1 MNEELNHDLGIAE
14 KGTVGRRVAAN
25 TGLMVGAKALAAMI
39 GLITLVIT
47 TQTLPIAAV
56 GIIMFLHAYMLF
68 FAEVATFQSWQAVIR
83 FGTHDVEAGN
93 TNALG
98 RLLRFCIALDF
109 VGAMVAFVLAIG
121 GLYFLDVILP
131 LLPSFQ
137 QQDGLFD
144 THRLTEYGILY
155 CLLVLVHQGGAS
167 TGLFRLF
174 DKFKPLAVQVLV
186 MPIVRLGGVILA
198 ALYGASLEGFLFAW
212 FVGSL
217 LGYLSLPLLAILE
230 LKSRNLL
237 KTVFSAWP
245 RLKTRHEGMWPFVW
259 KANIDASL
267 ATGTTHLP
275 LLLVMPIF
283 GPAFVGAYKVA
294 EEIAR
299 LLSEAVLLLD
309 RVIYPEY
316 ARMMARGQSAHIWRI
331 VIKAG
336 AVMLGGGLALSAIV
350 ALIGPY
356 LIPAVFGLDYIDAVP
371 LSILLVLAAALMGVA
386 APLYPV
392 FFAAGNP
399 GRAIFARLAGLVL
412 YVVLVFALSAWL
424 GTTGIGKTG
433 PGWAAI
439 GGNLLAVILAAW
451 LAKRTLK
458 AKHD

>member
-1 MNEELNHDLGIAE
+1 MNEDLSIAE

-25 TGLMVGAKALAAMI
+25 TGWMVGAKALAAII
-39 GLITLVIT
+39 GLGSLVLT
-47 TQTLPIAAV
+47 TQTLPIASV
-56 GIIMFLHAYMLF
+56 GVILFLHAYMLF

-83 FGTHDVEAGN
+83 FGTHDVESGD
-93 TNALG
+93 TQALG
-98 RLLRFCIALDF
+98 RLLRFCVALDF
-109 VGAMVAFVLAIG
+109 VGAIAAFILAIG
-121 GLYFLDVILP
+121 GLMFLEAVLP

-137 QQDGLFD
+137 DQNSQIDIEKLTGLGMI
-144 THRLTEYGILY
+144 YS
-155 CLLVLVHQGGAS
+155 LLVLVHQGGAS
-167 TGLFRLF
+167 TGVFRLF
-174 DKFKPLAVQVLV
+174 DKFKPLALQVLV
-186 MPIVRLGGVILA
+186 MPVFRLIGVIIA
-198 ALYGASLEGFLFAW
+198 AVSGAGVYGFLAAW

-217 LGYLSLPLLAILE
+217 FGYLSLPVLALIE

-237 KTVFSAWP
+237 RTVFSEWP
-245 RLKTRHEGMWPFVW
+245 KLATNREGMWPFVW

-283 GPAFVGAYKVA
+283 GPAFAAVYKVA

-299 LLSEAVLLLD
+299 LLSEGVLLLD

-336 AVMLGGGLALSAIV
+336 AIMLAGGLALSAVV
-350 ALIGPY
+350 ALVGPSV
-356 LIPAVFGLDYIDAVP
+356 IPVVFGAEYNDAII

-399 GRAIFARLAGLVL
+399 GLAIFARLAGLVL
-412 YVVLVFALSAWL
+412 YVVLIFALSAL
-424 GTTGIGKTG
+424 IGKTG

-451 LAKRTLK
+451 LAKRTLEK
-458 AKHD
+458 A

>member
-1 MNEELNHDLGIAE
+1 MNEDLSIVE

-25 TGLMVGAKALAAMI
+25 TGWMVGAKALAAII
-39 GLITLVIT
+39 GLGSLVLL
-47 TQTLPIAAV
+47 TQNLPIASV
-56 GIIMFLHAYMLF
+56 GIILFLHAYMLF

-83 FGTHDVEAGN
+83 FGTHDVEQGD

-109 VGAMVAFVLAIG
+109 VGAMVAFILAII
-121 GLYFLDVILP
+121 GLIFLDSILP
-131 LLPSFQ
+131 HLPSFQ
-137 QQDGLFD
+137 EKNGLVD
-144 THRLTEYGILY
+144 VSQLTQLGMIY
-155 CLLVLVHQGGAS
+155 CLVILVHQGGAS
-167 TGLFRLF
+167 TGVFRLF
-174 DKFKPLAVQVLV
+174 DKFKPLALQVLV
-186 MPIVRLGGVILA
+186 MPVFRLIGVIIA
-198 ALYGASLEGFLFAW
+198 VMNGAGLYGFLAAW
-212 FVGSL
+212 FVGSV
-217 LGYLSLPLLAILE
+217 LGYLSLPLLAIME
-230 LKSRNLL
+230 LKSRNLM
-237 KTVFSAWP
+237 KTVFSEWP
-245 RLKTRHEGMWPFVW
+245 KLRTQRKGMWPFVW

-299 LLSEAVLLLD
+299 LLSEGVLLLD

-336 AVMLGGGLALSAIV
+336 AIMLGGGLVLSAVV
-350 ALIGPY
+350 ALIGPSV
-356 LIPAVFGLDYIDAVP
+356 IPIVFGAEYNDAII

-386 APLYPV
+386 APLYPL
-392 FFAAGNP
+392 FFAAGKP
-399 GRAIFARLAGLVL
+399 GRAIYARLAGLVL
-412 YVVLVFALSAWL
+412 YVVLIFALSAWL
-424 GTTGIGKTG
+424 GKTG

-451 LAKRTLK
+451 LAKKTLRK
-458 AKHD
+458 A

>member
-1 MNEELNHDLGIAE
+1 VNEDLSIAE

-25 TGLMVGAKALAAMI
+25 TGWMVGAKALAAII
-39 GLITLVIT
+39 GLGSLVLT
-47 TQTLPIAAV
+47 TQTLPITSV
-56 GIIMFLHAYMLF
+56 GVILFLHAYMLF

-83 FGTHDVEAGN
+83 FGTHDVESGD
-93 TNALG
+93 TQALG
-98 RLLRFCIALDF
+98 RLLRFCVALDF
-109 VGAMVAFVLAIG
+109 VGAIAAFILAIG
-121 GLYFLDVILP
+121 GLMFLEAVLP

-137 QQDGLFD
+137 DQNGLID
-144 THRLTEYGILY
+144 IEKLTGLGMIYS
-155 CLLVLVHQGGAS
+155 LLVLVHQGGAS
-167 TGLFRLF
+167 TGVFRLF
-174 DKFKPLAVQVLV
+174 DKFKPLALQVLV
-186 MPIVRLGGVILA
+186 MPVFRLIGVIIA
-198 ALYGASLEGFLFAW
+198 AVSGAGVYGFLAAW

-217 LGYLSLPLLAILE
+217 CGYLSLPVLALIE

-237 KTVFSAWP
+237 RTVFSEWP
-245 RLKTRHEGMWPFVW
+245 KLATNREGMWPFVW

-283 GPAFVGAYKVA
+283 GPAFAAVYKVA

-299 LLSEAVLLLD
+299 LLSEGVLLLD

-336 AVMLGGGLALSAIV
+336 AIMLAGGLALSAVV
-350 ALIGPY
+350 ALVGPSV
-356 LIPAVFGLDYIDAVP
+356 IPVVFGPEYNDAII
-371 LSILLVLAAALMGVA
+371 LSILLVLAASLMGVA

-392 FFAAGNP
+392 FFAAGHP
-399 GRAIFARLAGLVL
+399 GLAIFARLAGLVL
-412 YVVLVFALSAWL
+412 YVVLIFALSAL
-424 GTTGIGKTG
+424 IGKTG

-458 AKHD
+458 KA

>member
-1 MNEELNHDLGIAE
+1 VNEDLSIAE

-25 TGLMVGAKALAAMI
+25 TGWMVGAKILAAII
-39 GLITLVIT
+39 GLASLVLT
-47 TQTLPIAAV
+47 TQTLPIASV
-56 GIIMFLHAYMLF
+56 GIILFLHAYMLF

-83 FGTHDVEAGN
+83 FGTHDVQSSD

-98 RLLRFCIALDF
+98 HLIRFCIALDF
-109 VGAMVAFVLAIG
+109 VGAVIAFILAIG
-121 GLYFLDVILP
+121 GLMFLDALLP

-137 QQDGLFD
+137 AQNGLTGVEID
-144 THRLTEYGILY
+144 VGQLTGLGMVYS
-155 CLLVLVHQGGAS
+155 LLILVHQGGAS
-167 TGLFRLF
+167 TGVFRLF
-174 DKFKPLAVQVLV
+174 DKFKPLALQVLV
-186 MPIVRLGGVILA
+186 MPVFRLIGVIIAVVSGAGLA
-198 ALYGASLEGFLFAW
+198 GFLAAW

-217 LGYLSLPLLAILE
+217 LGYLSLPLFALIE

-237 KTVFSAWP
+237 KPVLSAWP
-245 RLKTRHEGMWPFVW
+245 KLKTNRAGMWPFVW

-299 LLSEAVLLLD
+299 LLSEGVLLLD

-336 AVMLGGGLALSAIV
+336 AIMLAGGLALSAVV
-350 ALIGPY
+350 ALVGPTV
-356 LIPAVFGLDYIDAVP
+356 IPVVFGPEYNDAII

-412 YVVLVFALSAWL
+412 YVVLIFALSAL
-424 GTTGIGKTG
+424 IGKTG

-439 GGNLLAVILAAW
+439 GGNLLAVIMAAW
-451 LAKRTLK
+451 LAKRTLSSDMEK
-458 AKHD
+458 A

>member
-1 MNEELNHDLGIAE
+1 MNEDLSIAE

-25 TGLMVGAKALAAMI
+25 TGWMVGAKILAAII
-39 GLITLVIT
+39 GLASLVLT
-47 TQTLPIAAV
+47 TQTLPIASV
-56 GIIMFLHAYMLF
+56 GIILFLHAYMLF

-83 FGTHDVEAGN
+83 FGTHDVQSSD

-98 RLLRFCIALDF
+98 HLIRFCIALDF
-109 VGAMVAFVLAIG
+109 VGAVIAFILAIG
-121 GLYFLDVILP
+121 GLMFLDALLP

-137 QQDGLFD
+137 AQNGLTGVEID
-144 THRLTEYGILY
+144 VGQLTGLGMVYS
-155 CLLVLVHQGGAS
+155 LLILVHQGGAS
-167 TGLFRLF
+167 TGVFRLF
-174 DKFKPLAVQVLV
+174 DKFKPLALQVLV
-186 MPIVRLGGVILA
+186 MPVFRLIGVIIAVVSGAGLA
-198 ALYGASLEGFLFAW
+198 GFLAAW

-217 LGYLSLPLLAILE
+217 LGYLSLPLFALIE

-237 KTVFSAWP
+237 KPVLSAWP
-245 RLKTRHEGMWPFVW
+245 KLKTNRAGMWPFVW

-299 LLSEAVLLLD
+299 LLSEGVLLLD

-336 AVMLGGGLALSAIV
+336 AIMLAGGLALSAVV
-350 ALIGPY
+350 ALVGPTV
-356 LIPAVFGLDYIDAVP
+356 IPVVFGPEYNDAII

-412 YVVLVFALSAWL
+412 YVVLIFALSAL
-424 GTTGIGKTG
+424 IGKTG

-439 GGNLLAVILAAW
+439 GGNLLAVIMAAW
-451 LAKRTLK
+451 LAKRTLSSDMEK
-458 AKHD
+458 A

>member
-1 MNEELNHDLGIAE
+1 MNEDLSIKE

-25 TGLMVGAKALAAMI
+25 TGLMVGAKACAAII
-39 GLITLVIT
+39 GLGSLVLVT
-47 TQTLPIAAV
+47 KNLPIASV
-56 GIIMFLHAYMLF
+56 GIILFLHAYMLF

-83 FGTHDVEAGN
+83 FGTHDVESGD
-93 TNALG
+93 TKGLG
-98 RLLRFCIALDF
+98 RLLRFCVALDF
-109 VGAMVAFVLAIG
+109 VGAMVAFILAIC
-121 GLYFLDVILP
+121 GLMFLGIILP
-131 LLPSFQ
+131 LLPAFENKDAFGDIEQ
-137 QQDGLFD
+137 
-144 THRLTEYGILY
+144 LTQLGMVYSTLILI
-155 CLLVLVHQGGAS
+155 HQGGAS
-167 TGLFRLF
+167 TGVFRLF
-174 DKFKPLAVQVLV
+174 DKFKPLALQVLV
-186 MPIVRLGGVILA
+186 MPVFRLIAVVCV
-198 ALYGASLEGFLFAW
+198 ALTDAGLHGFLAAW

-217 LGYLSLPLLAILE
+217 LGYVSLPILALIE
-230 LKSRNLL
+230 LRSRNLM
-237 KTVFSAWP
+237 KIVFSEWP
-245 RLKTRHEGMWPFVW
+245 KLSTNREGMWPFVW

-336 AVMLGGGLALSAIV
+336 AIMLGGGLALSAVV
-350 ALIGPY
+350 ALVGPTV
-356 LIPAVFGLDYIDAVP
+356 IPIVFGPEYNDAII

-392 FFAAGNP
+392 FFAAGKP
-399 GRAIFARLAGLVL
+399 GRAIYARLAGLVI
-412 YVVLVFALSAWL
+412 YVVLIFVLSAW
-424 GTTGIGKTG
+424 IGKTG

-458 AKHD
+458 ARHD

>member
-1 MNEELNHDLGIAE
+1 MNEDLSIKE

-25 TGLMVGAKALAAMI
+25 TGWMVGAKALAAII
-39 GLITLVIT
+39 GLGSLVLL
-47 TQTLPIAAV
+47 TQNLPIASV
-56 GIIMFLHAYMLF
+56 GIILFLHAYMLF

-83 FGTHDVEAGN
+83 FGTHDVEQGD

-109 VGAMVAFVLAIG
+109 VGAMVAFILAII
-121 GLYFLDVILP
+121 GLIFLDFILP
-131 LLPSFQ
+131 HLPSFQ
-137 QQDGLFD
+137 EKNGLVD
-144 THRLTEYGILY
+144 VSQLTQLGMIY
-155 CLLVLVHQGGAS
+155 CLVILVHQGGAS
-167 TGLFRLF
+167 TGVFRLF
-174 DKFKPLAVQVLV
+174 DKFKPLALQVLV
-186 MPIVRLGGVILA
+186 MPVFRLIGVIIA
-198 ALYGASLEGFLFAW
+198 VMNGAGLYGFLAAW
-212 FVGSL
+212 FVGSV
-217 LGYLSLPLLAILE
+217 LGYLSLPLLAIME
-230 LKSRNLL
+230 LKSRNLM
-237 KTVFSAWP
+237 KTVFSEWP
-245 RLKTRHEGMWPFVW
+245 KLRTQRKGMWPFVW

-299 LLSEAVLLLD
+299 LLSEGVLLLD

-336 AVMLGGGLALSAIV
+336 AIMLGGGLVLSAVV
-350 ALIGPY
+350 ALIGPSV
-356 LIPAVFGLDYIDAVP
+356 IPIVFGVEYNDAVI

-392 FFAAGNP
+392 FFAAGKP
-399 GRAIFARLAGLVL
+399 GRAIYARLAGLVL
-412 YVVLVFALSAWL
+412 YVVLIFALSAWL
-424 GTTGIGKTG
+424 GKTG

-451 LAKRTLK
+451 LVKKTLRK
-458 AKHD
+458 A

>member
-1 MNEELNHDLGIAE
+1 MNADLEHDLGIQE

-25 TGLMVGAKALAAMI
+25 TGLMVGAKALSAVF
-39 GLITLVIT
+39 GLVSLVLVT
-47 TQTLPIAAV
+47 KNLPIAAV
-56 GIIMFLHAYMLF
+56 GSIMFIHAYMLF

-83 FGTHDVEAGN
+83 FGTHNVESGN

-109 VGAMVAFVLAIG
+109 AGAVVAFILAIG
-121 GLYFLDVILP
+121 GLFFLDALLP

-137 QQDGLFD
+137 EQSGIVDVGQ
-144 THRLTEYGILY
+144 LTKLGMIY
-155 CLLVLVHQGGAS
+155 CLVILVHQGGAS
-167 TGLFRLF
+167 TGVFRLF
-174 DKFKPLAVQVLV
+174 DKFKPLALQVLV
-186 MPIVRLGGVILA
+186 MPVFRLIGVIVA
-198 ALYGASLEGFLFAW
+198 VMNGAGLHGFLAAW

-217 LGYLSLPLLAILE
+217 LGYLSLPLFAMLE
-230 LKSRNLL
+230 LKSRNLV
-237 KTVFSAWP
+237 KTVFSEWP
-245 RLKTRHEGMWPFVW
+245 KLKTKREGMWPFVW

-299 LLSEAVLLLD
+299 LLSEAVVLLD

-336 AVMLGGGLALSAIV
+336 AIMLAGGLALSAVV
-350 ALIGPY
+350 ALIGPSV
-356 LIPAVFGLDYIDAVP
+356 IPVMFGAEYNDAII

-392 FFAAGNP
+392 FFAAGHP
-399 GRAIFARLAGLVL
+399 ERAIYARLAGLVL
-412 YVVLVFALSAWL
+412 YVVLIFALSAW
-424 GTTGIGKTG
+424 IGKTG

-451 LAKRTLK
+451 LARKTLK
-458 AKHD
+458 ARHE

>member
-1 MNEELNHDLGIAE
+1 VNEDLSIKE

-25 TGLMVGAKALAAMI
+25 TGLMVGAKACAAII
-39 GLITLVIT
+39 GLGSLVLVT
-47 TQTLPIAAV
+47 KSLPIASV
-56 GIIMFLHAYMLF
+56 GIILFLHAYMLF

-83 FGTHDVEAGN
+83 FGTHDVESGD
-93 TNALG
+93 TKGLG
-98 RLLRFCIALDF
+98 RLLRFCVALDF
-109 VGAMVAFVLAIG
+109 VGAMVAFILAIC
-121 GLYFLDVILP
+121 GLMFLGVILP
-131 LLPSFQ
+131 LLPAFENKDAFGNIEQ
-137 QQDGLFD
+137 
-144 THRLTEYGILY
+144 LTQLGMVYSTLILI
-155 CLLVLVHQGGAS
+155 HQGGAS
-167 TGLFRLF
+167 TGVFRLF
-174 DKFKPLAVQVLV
+174 DKFRPLALQVLV
-186 MPIVRLGGVILA
+186 MPVFRLIAVV
-198 ALYGASLEGFLFAW
+198 GAVLTDAGLHGFLAAW

-217 LGYLSLPLLAILE
+217 LGYLSLPILALIE
-230 LKSRNLL
+230 LRSRNLMNI
-237 KTVFSAWP
+237 VFSEWP
-245 RLKTRHEGMWPFVW
+245 KLSTNREGMWPFVW

-336 AVMLGGGLALSAIV
+336 AIMLGGGLTLSAVV
-350 ALIGPY
+350 ALVGPTV
-356 LIPAVFGLDYIDAVP
+356 IPIVFGPEYNDAII

-392 FFAAGNP
+392 FFAAGKP
-399 GRAIFARLAGLVL
+399 GRAIYARLTGLVI
-412 YVVLVFALSAWL
+412 YVVLIFVLSAW
-424 GTTGIGKTG
+424 IGKTG

-439 GGNLLAVILAAW
+439 GGNLLAVVLAAW

-458 AKHD
+458 ARHD

>member
-1 MNEELNHDLGIAE
+1 MNEDLSIAE

-25 TGLMVGAKALAAMI
+25 TGLMVGAKALAAII
-39 GLITLVIT
+39 GLGSLVLLT
-47 TQTLPIAAV
+47 KNLPIASV
-56 GIIMFLHAYMLF
+56 GIILFLHAYMLF

-83 FGTHDVEAGN
+83 FGTQDVESGDKS
-93 TNALG
+93 ALG

-109 VGAMVAFVLAIG
+109 LGAMGAFIFAIG
-121 GLYFLDVILP
+121 GLFFLDALLP

-137 QQDGLFD
+137 GQDSLIDVGLL
-144 THRLTEYGILY
+144 TRLGMIYSFLI
-155 CLLVLVHQGGAS
+155 LVHQGGAS
-167 TGLFRLF
+167 TGIFRLF
-174 DKFKPLAVQVLV
+174 DKFKPLALQVLV
-186 MPIVRLGGVILA
+186 MPVFRLIGVIIA
-198 ALYGASLEGFLFAW
+198 VIYGAGVYGFLAAW

-217 LGYLSLPLLAILE
+217 LGYLALPFLALIE

-237 KTVFSAWP
+237 KTVFSEWP
-245 RLKTRHEGMWPFVW
+245 KLKTNRKGMWPFVW

-283 GPAFVGAYKVA
+283 GPAFVSIYKVA

-316 ARMMARGQSAHIWRI
+316 ARMMARGQTEHIWRI

-336 AVMLGGGLALSAIV
+336 AIMMACGLLLSAVVAIV
-350 ALIGPY
+350 GPTV
-356 LIPAVFGLDYIDAVP
+356 IPVVFGPEYNDAIV
-371 LSILLVLAAALMGVA
+371 LSILLVLAASLMGVA

-399 GRAIFARLAGLVL
+399 GRAIFARLAGLIL
-412 YVVLVFALSAWL
+412 YVILVFSLSAL
-424 GTTGIGKTG
+424 IGKTG

-451 LAKRTLK
+451 FVKRTLGK
-458 AKHD
+458 A

>member
-1 MNEELNHDLGIAE
+1 VNEDLTIAE

-25 TGLMVGAKALAAMI
+25 TGWMVGAKALAAII
-39 GLITLVIT
+39 GLGSLVLT
-47 TQTLPIAAV
+47 TQTLPIASV
-56 GIIMFLHAYMLF
+56 GIILFLHAYMLF

-83 FGTHDVEAGN
+83 FGTHDVESGD
-93 TNALG
+93 THALG
-98 RLLRFCIALDF
+98 RLIRFCIALDF
-109 VGAMVAFVLAIG
+109 VGAIVAFILAIG
-121 GLYFLDVILP
+121 GLMFLDIILP
-131 LLPSFQ
+131 LLPSFKQ
-137 QQDGLFD
+137 QNGLID
-144 THRLTEYGILY
+144 VEQLTSLGMIYS
-155 CLLVLVHQGGAS
+155 LLILVHQGGAS
-167 TGLFRLF
+167 TGVFRLF
-174 DKFKPLAVQVLV
+174 DKFKPLALQVLV
-186 MPIVRLGGVILA
+186 MPVFRLIGVIVA
-198 ALYGASLEGFLFAW
+198 VMSGAGVFGFLSAW

-217 LGYLSLPLLAILE
+217 LGYLSLPLLALLE

-237 KTVFSAWP
+237 KTVFSEWP
-245 RLKTRHEGMWPFVW
+245 KLKTRHEGMWPFVW

-336 AVMLGGGLALSAIV
+336 AIMLAGGLALSAVV
-350 ALIGPY
+350 ALVGPTI
-356 LIPAVFGLDYIDAVP
+356 IPVVFGPEYNDAII

-412 YVVLVFALSAWL
+412 YVVLIFVLSAV
-424 GTTGIGKTG
+424 IGKTG

-439 GGNLLAVILAAW
+439 SGNLLAVILAAW
-451 LAKRTLK
+451 LAKRTLE